1 MWIDKDIIPA
11 LIDAVEKTIKS
22 ELEAFDEADFNEDEH
37 FDGNDLV
44 IFDSFVLHTLR
55 ENIGKGFYSSEMLDK
70 GFAYMMGLVQWY
82 LRAYGDELAKICFG
96 KLARLHYEY
105 YLKEAMS
112 YLAYIERENVWENID
127 YINNYIERA
136 ILNIERKTE
145 RLPEIPQPTILP
157 GLIESDDNKVVPL
170 RLVSDHEGME

>member
-44 IFDSFVLHTLR
+44 ILDSFVLSVLR
-55 ENIGKGFYSSEMLDK
+55 ENIGKGFYSSEMLEK
-70 GFAYMMGLVQWY
+70 GFGFMMGLVQWY
-82 LRAYGDELAKICFG
+82 LRAYGHSLPKIG
-96 KLARLHYEY
+96 YSKLVRLHYGY

-112 YLAYIERENVWENID
+112 YLAYIEPDYIWENID

-136 ILNIERKTE
+136 SFNTE
-145 RLPEIPQPTILP
+145 RLVDADTPQTTLP
-157 GLIESDDNKVVPL
+157 RAPIDCAEKKELTL
-170 RLVSDHEGME
+170 RLVSDYEGKSE